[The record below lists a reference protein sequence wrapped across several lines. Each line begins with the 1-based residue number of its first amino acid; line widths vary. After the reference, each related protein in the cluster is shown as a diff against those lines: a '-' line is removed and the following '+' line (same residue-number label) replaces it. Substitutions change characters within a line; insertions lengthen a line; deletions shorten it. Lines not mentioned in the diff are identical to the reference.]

1 MSEDETVKFLEMTD
15 DRNMT
20 SHTYKEEVAQII
32 YGKLEEY
39 TALAESL
46 IDRFDM

>member
-1 MSEDETVKFLEMTD
+1 MTD

-39 TALAESL
+39 SKLME
-46 IDRFDM
+46 DVKGRFDV

>member
-1 MSEDETVKFLEMTD
+1 MTD

-32 YGKLEEY
+32 YGKLKEY
-39 TALAESL
+39 SKLME
-46 IDRFDM
+46 DVKRRFDV

>member
-1 MSEDETVKFLEMTD
+1 MTD

-32 YGKLEEY
+32 YGKLKDYSE
-39 TALAESL
+39 L
-46 IDRFDM
+46 IEGVIRYFEV